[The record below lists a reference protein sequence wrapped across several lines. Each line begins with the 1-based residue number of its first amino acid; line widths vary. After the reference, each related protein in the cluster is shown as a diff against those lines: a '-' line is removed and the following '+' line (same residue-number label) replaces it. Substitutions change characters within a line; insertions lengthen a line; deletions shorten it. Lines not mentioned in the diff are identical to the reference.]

1 MTKFGELINV
11 EKPVLID
18 FYFDWSEEENNLDTL
33 RDVAAALGDKAKVIK
48 IDIKK
53 NEILAET
60 LRVKGNPT
68 FMIYKNGEM
77 KWRQTGEQDANTL
90 IGLVQQYVQEIAL
103 NLYPLSE
110 KKASA
115 LGNTYCSFSA
125 AFLLS

>member
-11 EKPVLID
+11 KKPVLID

-33 RDVAAALGDKAKVIK
+33 KDVAAALGDKAKVIK

-53 NEILAET
+53 NEILADT
-60 LRVKGNPT
+60 LHVKGNPT

-90 IGLVQQYVQEIAL
+90 IGLVQQYV
-103 NLYPLSE
+103 
-110 KKASA
+110 
-115 LGNTYCSFSA
+115 
-125 AFLLS
+125 